1 VSDGPEQPASPPPD
15 PWARPEEPGEPDGP
29 SWKGPWSDP
38 GPDQTG
44 ETRETDEQSSQD
56 SPLLGS
62 ANRPPEQWNGWG
74 AAPDQAEPGREGAPP
89 SAPPDRSPGD
99 HYANGTPGTRAGS
112 YGPSTPPSPYAP
124 GGSHPAGDQQGAY
137 PPATQAPRGRGAPWG
152 PGRQGGPERPQPPGG
167 PWIGRPDRTPLPEPP
182 ARPQVLWLELG
193 LVLVLAFAPGALSLL
208 VIALGAGGNNSASE
222 QLVPAIVSGL
232 FSAFLS
238 WSPVLL
244 IGYLLF
250 RNNEG
255 WRGIGLTRFDPRADG
270 VVGLGLWIT
279 SFVLVLVLAIVFS
292 PLGGPKTPV
301 DFLPKELP
309 IWFRVIDALVIAVT
323 AGVTEE
329 IVVRGYA
336 QTRLEQLKVPTA
348 VVLLL
353 PTALWGVLH
362 LYEGPAAALTIFCLG
377 MLYAWYFFRTRRLW
391 PIIIAHALFD
401 LTQLGLLLAGLTR

>member
-1 VSDGPEQPASPPPD
+1 
-15 PWARPEEPGEPDGP
+15 
-29 SWKGPWSDP
+29 
-38 GPDQTG
+38 
-44 ETRETDEQSSQD
+44 
-56 SPLLGS
+56 
-62 ANRPPEQWNGWG
+62 
-74 AAPDQAEPGREGAPP
+74 
-89 SAPPDRSPGD
+89 
-99 HYANGTPGTRAGS
+99 
-112 YGPSTPPSPYAP
+112 
-124 GGSHPAGDQQGAY
+124 
-137 PPATQAPRGRGAPWG
+137 
-152 PGRQGGPERPQPPGG
+152 
-167 PWIGRPDRTPLPEPP
+167 
-182 ARPQVLWLELG
+182 VLWLELG
-193 LVLVLAFAPGALSLL
+193 LVLILAFAPGALSLL

-238 WSPVLL
+238 WSPILL

-270 VVGLGLWIT
+270 VTGLGLWVT
-279 SFVLVLVLAIVFS
+279 SFVLVLVLAVVFS

-309 IWFRVIDALVIAVT
+309 IWFRVVDALVIAVT

-362 LYEGPAAALTIFCLG
+362 LYEGPAAALTIFGLG

-391 PIIIAHALFD
+391 PIIIAHGLFD
-401 LTQLGLLLAGLTR
+401 LTQLALLLIGLTR